1 MPLKRILLAEPAGF
15 CAGVKRAVDMLDQ
28 ALQDLDTPIYCYREL
43 VHNRQVIEQFTARGV
58 RFVENLSEVPVAAAL
73 VFSAHGVSPA
83 LLAEASQRQLRVIDT
98 TCPFV
103 ARIHSKVRQFV
114 AEGHLVFLV
123 GHRGHDEVRGVIGEA
138 PGSVLVIENPDEA
151 EDIQVPQGIP
161 VALVTQTT
169 LSISDTEKTVSVL
182 CRRFPKLATLPQSDI
197 CSAVRSRQ
205 IAVRRL
211 ASLVKHVLVLG
222 AQNSSNS
229 LRLVEVA
236 REAGANATLIS
247 SLDDLQKLPWQD
259 MDAVGITAGASTP
272 DSFIQAV
279 IEEIKRPDGA
289 VIFSVG
295 VSCIDSETQR
305 TSVTSGNTNEC
316 LHK

>member
-58 RFVENLSEVPVAAAL
+58 RFVENLSEVPVAAVL

-83 LLAEASQRQLRVIDT
+83 LLAEASQRQLRVIDA

-138 PGSVLVIENPDEA
+138 PGSVLVIE
-151 EDIQVPQGIP
+151 
-161 VALVTQTT
+161 TT

>member
-58 RFVENLSEVPVAAAL
+58 RFVENLSEVPVAAVL

-83 LLAEASQRQLRVIDT
+83 LLAEASQRQLRVIDA